1 MQPCAT
7 LPSSIGYCHHTR
19 TAPSSKGARCVRNR
33 MFIEARAFCSGLE
46 KYNYH
51 ECRWYKAEE
60 SFTRIVKKYREC
72 FQCADFNAICSGYG
86 Q

>member
-1 MQPCAT
+1 
-7 LPSSIGYCHHTR
+7 
-19 TAPSSKGARCVRNR
+19 

-46 KYNYH
+46 KYNYY